1 MSWPFFSFTLAR
13 VAGLAMVMTS
23 VLSEALLSNFQEKIL
38 KNFGSPQSE
47 MVPQS

>member
-1 MSWPFFSFTLAR
+1 
-13 VAGLAMVMTS
+13 MVMTS

-47 MVPQS
+47 MVRQAEPFPPRCLC